1 MFGVILVI
9 HIIVCFGLM
18 AFVLLQA
25 GKGAG
30 LGGAFGGSDTQFFG
44 GRGAATIL
52 NKLTIGCAVMFML
65 TSLSLALLS
74 ARKMEAQKSIIQ
86 EKAAEEGTIPATQT
100 IPTEGGGIA
109 DLGLTPMSGG
119 GDAVA
124 VPGGEQGGEGT
135 PSPDGDAE

>member
-1 MFGVILVI
+1 MFGVILAI
-9 HIIVCFGLM
+9 HIVVCFGLM

-30 LGGAFGGSDTQFFG
+30 LGGAFGGSDAQFFG

-74 ARKMEAQKSIIQ
+74 ARKFEAQKSIIQ
-86 EKAAEEGTIPATQT
+86 EKAAEGTIPATQT
-100 IPTEGGGIA
+100 IPTEGEGGIV
-109 DLGLTPMSGG
+109 DLGLTPMFGG
-119 GDAVA
+119 EEA
-124 VPGGEQGGEGT
+124 VPSTDAAGE
-135 PSPDGDAE
+135 